1 MFSYNNSNGRAVITG
16 YNTVIDR
23 AVIDVVNGSTLE
35 LNDVVL
41 SASTWLHDE
50 ETTGDVGSTS
60 TYTGSVILNGV
71 EGKVTGTGE
80 DGGTLQTGTVL
91 TQTGTTGSGEGTK
104 LTLQSDA
111 KVFKIAYSQI
121 NQMASIGGNGLTL
134 DFDTYDDGKGFASL
148 YETLNGK
155 YDYVAIEFDSTV
167 GEINFSTLVVN
178 AKITNGDRVTGTTTG
193 YYVGGTNGVVNSNG
207 TSGVVVYFDAIAL
220 PEPTTSTLGLLALA
234 ALCARRRRSRTRAHA
249 EHA

>member
-1 MFSYNNSNGRAVITG
+1 MRGAGNGSVATISNA
-16 YNTVIDR
+16 
-23 AVIDVVNGSTLE
+23 AIDVAANSKLE
-35 LNDVVL
+35 LSNVVL
-41 SASTWLHDE
+41 AETTWLHDE
-50 ETTGDVGSTS
+50 ETTGDTGSTS
-60 TYTGSVILNGV
+60 TYTGSVDLNGV

-91 TQTGTTGSGEGTK
+91 TQTGTDGSGEGTK
-104 LTLQSDA
+104 LPLQTDA
-111 KVFKIAYSQI
+111 NVFKITYSQI
-121 NQMASIGGNGLTL
+121 TQMASIGGTGLTL
-134 DFDTYDDGKGFASL
+134 DFDTYDGGKGFASL

-178 AKITNGDRVTGTTTG
+178 AKITNGDRVTGKTTG
-193 YYVGGTNGVVNSNG
+193 YYVGDTAVVNATSS
-207 TSGVVVYFDAIAL
+207 SGVVVYFDAIAL